1 MLNYIIAV
9 FCVVGAIDYV
19 IGKKFGVGKE
29 FESGIML
36 LGSMALSMVGMI
48 LLAPLLAEWML
59 PLTSFIAKHTP
70 FDPSILSGMLLANDM
85 GGAPLSHAIASNKL
99 IGDFNG
105 LVVGATLGATIS
117 FTIPF
122 ALSVIDKDYH
132 SDLLMGILC
141 GIVTV
146 PIGCIVSG
154 IMVGIPFVTLI
165 IDMIPVVVFSALV
178 ILGLL
183 KFPALSVRI
192 FSWLGKIIIGLIIFG
207 LVLGIIHRLT
217 GITLLK
223 GLAPLDDGIDVI
235 VNAACV
241 MTGAFPL
248 IHILSKVLNR
258 PLSAL
263 GKKIG
268 LDHKSILG
276 FVASLAS
283 FATCTP
289 LIPQMNKKG
298 RIANLAFAVSGAFTF
313 AGHLAFT
320 LSVNSDF
327 VVPVIVGKLVSG
339 ITAVAVALLIYKKLF
354 GKSEMSSDC

>member
-1 MLNYIIAV
+1 MLNYIIAF
-9 FCVVGAIDYV
+9 FCIVGAVDYV

-29 FESGIML
+29 FESGVML

-48 LLAPLLAEWML
+48 LLAPLIAQWMM
-59 PLTSFIAKHTP
+59 PLTSLISKYTP
-70 FDPSILSGMLLANDM
+70 FDPSILSGMVLANDM
-85 GGAPLSHAIASNKL
+85 GGAPLSAAIASDKL

-122 ALSVIDKDYH
+122 ALSVISKDYH
-132 SDLLMGILC
+132 SDVLMGILC
-141 GIVTV
+141 GIGTV
-146 PIGCIVSG
+146 PLGCIVSG
-154 IMVGIPFVTLI
+154 VMLGIPFGALI
-165 IDMIPVVVFSALV
+165 IDMIPVAVFSVIV

-183 KFPALSVRI
+183 KFPSLSVKI
-192 FSWLGKIIIGLIIFG
+192 FSWFGKIIIGIIIFG
-207 LVLGIIHRLT
+207 FVLGIIDRLT
-217 GITLLK
+217 GITVLE

-235 VNAACV
+235 VNASCV

-248 IHILSKVLNR
+248 IHLLSKFLSR

-263 GKKIG
+263 GKRIG
-268 LDHKSILG
+268 LDDQSILG

-289 LIPQMNKKG
+289 LIPNMNKKG

-320 LSVNSDF
+320 LSFNPDF
-327 VVPVIVGKLVSG
+327 VTPVIVGKLVSG
-339 ITAVAVALLIYKKLF
+339 VSAVAVSLLIYKKLF
-354 GKSEMSSDC
+354 GNQT

>member
-1 MLNYIIAV
+1 MLNYIIAI

-29 FESGIML
+29 FESGVML

-48 LLAPLLAEWML
+48 LLAPLIAQWMM
-59 PLTSFIAKHTP
+59 PLTALISKHTP
-70 FDPSILSGMLLANDM
+70 FDPSILSGMILANDM
-85 GGAPLSHAIASNKL
+85 GGAPLSAAISSNKL

-122 ALSVIDKDYH
+122 SLSVISKDYH
-132 SDLLMGILC
+132 SDVLMGILC
-141 GIVTV
+141 GIGTV
-146 PIGCIVSG
+146 PLGCIVSG
-154 IMVGIPFVTLI
+154 IMLGIPFVALL
-165 IDMIPVVVFSALV
+165 IDMIPVVIFSAIV
-178 ILGLL
+178 IIGLL
-183 KFPALSVRI
+183 KLPSLSVKI
-192 FSWLGKIIIGLIIFG
+192 FSWFGKIIIGIIIFG
-207 LVLGIIHRLT
+207 FVLGIIDRLT
-217 GITLLK
+217 GITILE

-235 VNAACV
+235 VNASCV

-248 IHILSKVLNR
+248 IHILSKILSR

-268 LDHKSILG
+268 LDDQSILG

-289 LIPQMNKKG
+289 LIPNMNKKG

-320 LSVNSDF
+320 LSFNPDF
-327 VVPVIVGKLVSG
+327 VTPVIVGKLVSG
-339 ITAVAVALLIYKKLF
+339 VSAIAVSLLIYKKLF
-354 GKSEMSSDC
+354 GNQT

>member
-1 MLNYIIAV
+1 MLNYIIAI
-9 FCVVGAIDYV
+9 FCVIGAADYI

-29 FESGIML
+29 FEGGIML
-36 LGSMALSMVGMI
+36 LGPMALSMVGMI
-48 LLAPLLAEWML
+48 LLAPLLAEWLM
-59 PLTSFIAKHTP
+59 PVTSFIAKYTP

-85 GGAPLSHAIASNKL
+85 GGAPLSQAIASSKL

-105 LVVGATLGATIS
+105 LIVGATLGATVS

-122 ALSVIDKDYH
+122 ALSVISKDYH
-132 SDLLMGILC
+132 SDVLMGILC
-141 GIVTV
+141 GIGTV
-146 PIGCIVSG
+146 PVGCIVSG
-154 IMVGIPFVTLI
+154 IMVGIPFGALI
-165 IDMIPVVVFSALV
+165 IDMIPVAVFSALV
-178 ILGLL
+178 IFGLL
-183 KFPALSVRI
+183 KFPSLSVRI
-192 FSWLGKIIIGLIIFG
+192 FSWLGRIIIGLIIFG
-207 LVLGIIHRLT
+207 LVLGILNRLV
-217 GITLLK
+217 GITVLE

-235 VNAACV
+235 VNASCV

-248 IHILSKVLNR
+248 IYILSKILNR

-268 LDHKSILG
+268 LDHKSVLG

-289 LIPQMNKKG
+289 LIPEMNRKG

-320 LSVNSDF
+320 LSVNPDF
-327 VVPVIVGKLVSG
+327 VSAMIVGKLISG
-339 ITAVAVALLIYKKLF
+339 ITAVAVALLIYGKLF
-354 GKSEMSSDC
+354 GKE

>member
-1 MLNYIIAV
+1 MLNYVIMAFCII
-9 FCVVGAIDYV
+9 GAIDYV

-48 LLAPLLAEWML
+48 LLAPVIAELMVPVTAL
-59 PLTSFIAKHTP
+59 IDKYTP

-85 GGAPLSHAIASNKL
+85 GGAPLSEAIATTEL
-99 IGDFNG
+99 MGRFNG

-122 ALSVIDKDYH
+122 ALSVISKEYH
-132 SDLLMGILC
+132 SDVLMGILC
-141 GIVTV
+141 GIGTV
-146 PIGCIVSG
+146 PVGCIVSG
-154 IMVGIPFVTLI
+154 LMVGIPIVDLL
-165 IDMIPVVVFSALV
+165 IDMIPVVVFSVLV

-183 KFPALSVRI
+183 KFPSLSVRI
-192 FSWLGKIIIGLIIFG
+192 FSWLGKIVIAIIIFG
-207 LVLGIIHRLT
+207 FVLGIMDRLL
-217 GITLLK
+217 GIKLIK
-223 GLAPLDDGIDVI
+223 GMAPLDDGIDVI

-241 MTGAFPL
+241 MAGAFPL
-248 IHILSKVLNR
+248 VHILSKILSR

-268 LDHKSILG
+268 LDDRSILG
-276 FVASLAS
+276 FLASGAS

-289 LIPQMNKKG
+289 LIPGMTKKG

-320 LSVNSDF
+320 MSVDQSF
-327 VVPVIVGKLVSG
+327 VLPVVVGKLVSG

-354 GKSEMSSDC
+354 GNQT

>member
-1 MLNYIIAV
+1 MLNYIIAF
-9 FCVVGAIDYV
+9 FCIVGAVDYV

-29 FESGIML
+29 FESGVML

-48 LLAPLLAEWML
+48 LLAPLIAQWMM
-59 PLTSFIAKHTP
+59 PLTSLISKYTP
-70 FDPSILSGMLLANDM
+70 FDPSILSGMVLANDM
-85 GGAPLSHAIASNKL
+85 GGAPLSAAIASDKL
-99 IGDFNG
+99 IGNFNG

-122 ALSVIDKDYH
+122 ALSVISKDYH
-132 SDLLMGILC
+132 SDVLMGILC
-141 GIVTV
+141 GIGTV
-146 PIGCIVSG
+146 PLGCIVSG
-154 IMVGIPFVTLI
+154 VMLGIPFGALI
-165 IDMIPVVVFSALV
+165 IDMIPVAVFSVIV

-183 KFPALSVRI
+183 KFPSLSVKI
-192 FSWLGKIIIGLIIFG
+192 FSWFGKIIIGIIIFG
-207 LVLGIIHRLT
+207 FVLGIIDRLT
-217 GITLLK
+217 GITVLE

-235 VNAACV
+235 VNASCV

-248 IHILSKVLNR
+248 IHLLSKFLSR

-263 GKKIG
+263 GKRIG
-268 LDHKSILG
+268 LDDQSILG

-289 LIPQMNKKG
+289 LIPNMNKKG

-320 LSVNSDF
+320 LSFNPDF
-327 VVPVIVGKLVSG
+327 VTPVIVGKLVSG
-339 ITAVAVALLIYKKLF
+339 VSAVAVSLLIYKKLF
-354 GKSEMSSDC
+354 GNQT